1 VADAGQYHIIPDR
14 GESNKEYVED
24 LDQSFPTPFLSL
36 SKQPPC
42 LWCKGAT
49 SADACRL
56 YAYTCNYKS
65 RAEREIES
73 MAVMETQIVMM
84 KPYSSTYLLP
94 YLYAGRYPR
103 AKSPMCKTNLK
114 EPEEPHFTS

>member
-14 GESNKEYVED
+14 GESNKESVED
-24 LDQSFPTPFLSL
+24 LDQSFPNTFSLSL

-84 KPYSSTYLLP
+84 KPYSSTRAYLLICEQIP
-94 YLYAGRYPR
+94 
-103 AKSPMCKTNLK
+103 
-114 EPEEPHFTS
+114 